1 MLTGKK
7 SSISIDTPPHEL
19 SRGLLPVTKSQSVE
33 KAFNPIIKTHLW
45 RVLNFI
51 LLPKNVIGAIM
62 ATSDI
67 SLDQWG
73 LTQVKVQRTSYTWT
87 ISNFSFIRKRTSE
100 ELESPSFSIGPVDDG
115 SKWHLKLYPS
125 GINDNFKNHLSLY
138 LCRKPPIPDCARY
151 TGRYELSLIDA
162 QGHKVINQS
171 EDCEYNKSYTSW
183 GFPDFT
189 DLDFLKGNENRDQFF
204 PNDRLTLRC
213 DLNLVIGVV
222 NVSSTNES
230 VNELHISTPA
240 FTDKFLEKLFLDEK
254 YSDVR
259 LATCGGESLVAHKCI
274 LAGSSPIFAA
284 MFEHDMI
291 ESKLNVV
298 DIDDV
303 ELDVLKEML
312 RFIYARKVENLDKV
326 ACGLL
331 AAADK
336 YEIQGLKEICAR
348 KLEEIV
354 GVGNVVEILVLADRH
369 NVQQLKRRAMNFVRV
384 HVEEVVESAAFK
396 QLVCDDVVIDIVKT
410 VAL

>member
-1 MLTGKK
+1 MT
-7 SSISIDTPPHEL
+7 
-19 SRGLLPVTKSQSVE
+19 
-33 KAFNPIIKTHLW
+33 N
-45 RVLNFI
+45 
-51 LLPKNVIGAIM
+51 NVN
-62 ATSDI
+62 S
-67 SLDQWG
+67 DQWG
-73 LTQVKVQRTSYTWT
+73 MTQVKVQHTSYTWT
-87 ISNFSFIRKRTSE
+87 IKNFSFSRLKSGKM
-100 ELESPSFSIGPVDDG
+100 LKSPPFRIGPVSDG
-115 SKWHLKLYPS
+115 SEWYLELYPS
-125 GINDNFKNHLSLY
+125 GRNDNYKNHLSLY
-138 LCRKPPIPDCARY
+138 LCWTPIPNCASY

-222 NVSSTNES
+222 NVSSINES

-240 FTDKFLEKLFLDEK
+240 FTDKSLEKLFLDEK

-274 LAGSSPIFAA
+274 LAVSSPIFAA

-331 AAADK
+331 AVADK
-336 YEIQGLKEICAR
+336 YEIQGLKDICAI
-348 KLEEIV
+348 KLEEIL
-354 GVGNVVEILVLADRH
+354 GVENVVEILVLADRH
-369 NVQQLKRRAMNFVRV
+369 NVQRLKSRAMNFVRV
-384 HVEEVVESAAFK
+384 HVKEVVDSAAFK
-396 QLVCDDVVIDIVKT
+396 LLVRDDIVTEMFKA